1 MSKTE
6 FKEVQLKFS
15 FFSLVSNINVL
26 YDRVFSICSFL
37 KKKKNIIP
45 LVHTLLK
52 CAAHSYG

>member
-6 FKEVQLKFS
+6 FKKVQLKFT

-26 YDRVFSICSFL
+26 YDRVFSKCSFGGGGIY
-37 KKKKNIIP
+37 IIL